1 MNDHNNPIY
10 LGLRA
15 GYGEERPFSLSP
27 TDRRYHTYIIGQ
39 TGTGKSTLL
48 KHILMQDIQAG
59 RGVGLIDPHGDL
71 AGELLDCIPRSRTE
85 DVVYFNPG
93 DYDYPIAWNLLKVED
108 PVRKHLMV
116 SGIVG
121 AFKSIWRDS
130 WGPRLEYIHP
140 LRCRRHVD

>member
-1 MNDHNNPIY
+1 MNDHNPIY

-48 KHILMQDIQAG
+48 KHILMQDILAG

-71 AGELLDCIPRSRTE
+71 ASELLDCIPRSRSE
-85 DVVYFNPG
+85 DVVYFNPD
-93 DYDYPIAWNLLKVED
+93 DYDYPIAWNLLTVE
-108 PVRKHLMV
+108 
-116 SGIVG
+116 
-121 AFKSIWRDS
+121 
-130 WGPRLEYIHP
+130 
-140 LRCRRHVD
+140 